1 MTSCST
7 NQNCI
12 DQGFVNGVC
21 DNYRCTTQDLLDFGE
36 AVEDGVKT
44 WVIIVIVILSLIVLG
59 IIACIVCCICG
70 GVYCCKKAM
79 KEDKEGG
86 EKEGKVEMAA
96 VAEEI

>member
-1 MTSCST
+1 MCST
-7 NQNCI
+7 DQECR
-12 DQGFVNGVC
+12 DQGWVEGICRNGG
-21 DNYRCTTQDLLDFGE
+21 CTTQSLEDFGE

-86 EKEGKVEMAA
+86 EEEGKVEMAA
-96 VAEEI
+96 IAEEEI